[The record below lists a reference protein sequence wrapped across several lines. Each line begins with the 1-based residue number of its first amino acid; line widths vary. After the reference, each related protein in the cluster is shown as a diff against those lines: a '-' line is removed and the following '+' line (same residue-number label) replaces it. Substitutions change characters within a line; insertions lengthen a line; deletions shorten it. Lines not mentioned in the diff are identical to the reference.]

1 MTAMKE
7 FLLGDSGIPVS
18 CITLGTDYYGKTI
31 PREQAFELLDTY
43 TGYGGRSID
52 TAHVYSDYLPG
63 ERHSSEKTIGEW
75 LKSRRARQNVVLA
88 TKGGFPQLD
97 DYSVSRLT
105 PEEIRSDL
113 EESLLC
119 LGVDYVD
126 IYWLHRDDPCK
137 DCSMF
142 IEVLEGFRKEGLIRS
157 YGLSNFTASR
167 VREADREAVKRGL
180 GPVPAVQIKW
190 GLAKTAPGR
199 VYDKTLAEM
208 DDGYFGFLEKSG
220 KALFAYSSQAKG
232 FFSKLKFDG
241 EGNPL
246 MEPGK
251 CRDRYFCAENVEI
264 YKRLSGEARMRGMPV
279 AELAMRK
286 MLEAP
291 FPVSLIVGSRTKE
304 QLELSLKAGC
314 DASGN

>member
-1 MTAMKE
+1 MRE
-7 FLLGDSGIPVS
+7 FLLGDGDIPVS
-18 CITLGTDYYGKTI
+18 CITLGTDYYGKTV
-31 PREQAFELLDTY
+31 PKERAFELLDVY
-43 TGYGGRSID
+43 TGCGGKSID

-75 LKSRRARQNVVLA
+75 LRSRRARQNVVLA
-88 TKGGFPQLD
+88 TKGGFPALD

-105 PEEIRSDL
+105 PAEIRSDL
-113 EESLLC
+113 EESLSC

-126 IYWLHRDDPCK
+126 IYWLHRDDPEK
-137 DCSMF
+137 DCGMF
-142 IEVLEGFRKEGLIRS
+142 VEVLEGFKKEGLIRS
-157 YGLSNFTASR
+157 YGLSNFTVSR
-167 VREADREAVKRGL
+167 VREADREAVKRGF

-199 VYDKTLAEM
+199 VYDRTLAEM
-208 DDGYFGFLEKSG
+208 DDGYFRFLEKSG

-232 FFSKLKFDG
+232 FFSKLRFDE
-241 EGNPL
+241 EGKPF

-251 CRDRYFCAENVEI
+251 CRDRYFCGENIEL
-264 YKRLSGEARMRGMPV
+264 YNRLSGEARLRGMPV

-291 FPVSLIVGSRTKE
+291 FPVTLIVGSRTRE
-304 QLELSLKAGC
+304 QLEASMRAAW
-314 DASGN
+314 DAS

>member
-1 MTAMKE
+1 MRE
-7 FLLGDSGIPVS
+7 FLLGDGDIPVS
-18 CITLGTDYYGKTI
+18 CITLGTDYYGKTV
-31 PREQAFELLDTY
+31 PKERAFELLDVY
-43 TGYGGRSID
+43 TGCGGKSID

-75 LKSRRARQNVVLA
+75 LRSRRARQNVVLA
-88 TKGGFPQLD
+88 TKGGFPALD

-105 PEEIRSDL
+105 PAEIRSDL
-113 EESLLC
+113 EESLSC

-126 IYWLHRDDPCK
+126 IYWLHRDDPEK
-137 DCSMF
+137 DCGMF
-142 IEVLEGFRKEGLIRS
+142 VEVLEGFKKEGLIRS

-167 VREADREAVKRGL
+167 VREADREAVKRGF

-199 VYDKTLAEM
+199 VYDRTLAEM
-208 DDGYFGFLEKSG
+208 DDGYFRFLEKSG

-232 FFSKLKFDG
+232 FFSKLRFDE
-241 EGNPL
+241 EGKPF

-251 CRDRYFCAENVEI
+251 CRDRYFCGENIEL
-264 YKRLSGEARMRGMPV
+264 YKRLSGEVRLRGMPV

-291 FPVSLIVGSRTKE
+291 FPVTLIVGSRTRE
-304 QLELSLKAGC
+304 QLEASMRAAW
-314 DASGN
+314 DAS

>member
-1 MTAMKE
+1 MRE
-7 FLLGDSGIPVS
+7 FLLGDGDIPVS
-18 CITLGTDYYGKTI
+18 CITLGTDYYGKTV
-31 PREQAFELLDTY
+31 PKERAFELLDVY
-43 TGYGGRSID
+43 TGCGGKSID

-75 LKSRRARQNVVLA
+75 LRSRRARQNVVLA
-88 TKGGFPQLD
+88 TKGGFPALD

-105 PEEIRSDL
+105 PAEIRSDL
-113 EESLLC
+113 EESLSC

-126 IYWLHRDDPCK
+126 IYWLHRDDPEK
-137 DCSMF
+137 DCGMF
-142 IEVLEGFRKEGLIRS
+142 VEVLEGFKKEGLIRS
-157 YGLSNFTASR
+157 YGLSNFTVSR
-167 VREADREAVKRGL
+167 VREADREAVKRGF

-199 VYDKTLAEM
+199 VYDRTLAEM
-208 DDGYFGFLEKSG
+208 DDGYFRFLEKSG

-232 FFSKLKFDG
+232 FFSKLRFDE
-241 EGNPL
+241 EGKPF

-251 CRDRYFCAENVEI
+251 CRDRYFCGENIEL
-264 YKRLSGEARMRGMPV
+264 YKRLSGEARLRGMPV

-291 FPVSLIVGSRTKE
+291 FPVTLIVGSRTRE
-304 QLELSLKAGC
+304 QLEASMRAAW
-314 DASGN
+314 DAS